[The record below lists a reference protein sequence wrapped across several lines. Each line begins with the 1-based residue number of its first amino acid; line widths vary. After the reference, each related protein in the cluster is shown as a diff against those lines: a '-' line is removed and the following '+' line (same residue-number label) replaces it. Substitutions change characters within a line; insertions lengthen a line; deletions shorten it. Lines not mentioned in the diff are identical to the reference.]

1 MNITILGTG
10 NMARLSPGNLP
21 PLAGPNVY
29 PGYGAG
35 PGTLIAPTWLGQ
47 A

>member
-21 PLAGPNVY
+21 PRAGPNIHL
-29 PGYGAG
+29 GYGAG
-35 PGTLIAPTWLGQ
+35 LGTLIAPTWLRQ